1 MSTNQ
6 QLVDL
11 MEHVWRSIDGLC
23 SSLSEPEWKTPTDC
37 PGWTVQDQVAHLGGA
52 ESRILGNPAPDH
64 IPGETGHVKSEGGL
78 SNEVLVDWR
87 RSWTGR
93 QVLDEFR
100 DLTGQRVTAL
110 RSMTDE
116 EFAAETQTPLGPA
129 PVSEFISIR
138 IMDAWVHEQD
148 MRRALGRPGELEG
161 PTAAHSLGRL
171 IRAMPFVVARRAQAP
186 DGATVVFDIAGP
198 AGRVF
203 AGVGRGQSGQRGR
216 RSPRRTHGANQPRR
230 RDFRVP
236 GLRPVG
242 PGGDAAVRQGA
253 GARPNGRS
261 PGPRRGHRPSD
272 EHNALRPKTRP
283 HRGLDIPYSKYQ
295 ATNIIKSLYTSGE

>member
-1 MSTNQ
+1 MNTNQ

-11 MEHVWRSIDGLC
+11 MEHVWRSIYGLC

-64 IPGETGHVKSEGGL
+64 TPGETGHVKSEGGL

-138 IMDAWVHEQD
+138 VMDAWVHEQD
-148 MRRALGRPGELEG
+148 MRRALGRPGEMEG
-161 PTAAHSLGRL
+161 PTAAHSLGR
-171 IRAMPFVVARRAQAP
+171 ITRAMPFVAARRAQAP

-198 AGRVF
+198 AGRVLPVLVE
-203 AGVGRGQSGQRGR
+203 GNRGR
-216 RSPRRTHGANQPRR
+216 EAEEAPAEPMVRISLDTETFGCLGCGRWNPEEMLRSG
-230 RDFRVP
+230 RV
-236 GLRPVG
+236 LVQ
-242 PGGDAAVRQGA
+242 GDVALGEAIVRQM
-253 GARPNGRS
+253 
-261 PGPRRGHRPSD
+261 
-272 EHNALRPKTRP
+272 
-283 HRGLDIPYSKYQ
+283 
-295 ATNIIKSLYTSGE
+295 NIMP